1 MNSQSVELIPIIEH
15 GTIQGHVQQ
24 LCDAR
29 NLHAFLGVRQI
40 FAIWIKQRIAKY
52 GFVEGVDYVCVE
64 GLTISPN
71 LANQTHIDEVLGTS
85 ASSVPRD
92 GEGRGGDRRSIAY
105 HLTIDMAKQLAMVQN
120 NERGRQARLYFIE
133 RERLSYEVPA
143 NKEPPVNEAQAF
155 FSTVRRIVVDRVAQV
170 HCVSHDN
177 RVRTFYWRDLSD
189 THTIITGDLN
199 RLYEIRDGHVP
210 LPWEGADLGCA
221 FRLYPPA
228 GCGVL
233 FAGNSTGE
241 PMLQDLFL
249 LPSPKFVLVGTHD
262 EVKEMLD
269 ADRLEFARIITGKQ
283 PRCAVNEVRY

>member
-15 GTIQGHVQQ
+15 GTIQGRVQP

-29 NLHAFLGVRQI
+29 DLHAFLGVQWA
-40 FAIWIKQRIAKY
+40 FSNWIKHLITKY
-52 GFVEGVDYVCVE
+52 DFVEGVDFITFD
-64 GLTISPN
+64 LRKN
-71 LANQTHIDEVLGTS
+71 ANQVGH
-85 ASSVPRD
+85 
-92 GEGRGGDRRSIAY
+92 GGDRRSVEY

-133 RERLSYEVPA
+133 RERLSYEVPV
-143 NKEPPVNEAQAF
+143 NKEPPVNEARAF
-155 FSTVRRIVVDRVAQV
+155 FSTVRRIVVDRAAQV
-170 HCVSHDN
+170 HCVSHGN
-177 RVRTFYWRDLSD
+177 RVRTFYWRDLSN

-199 RLYEIRDGHVP
+199 RLYEIRGGHVP
-210 LPWEGADLGCA
+210 LPWEGDDMGYA

-249 LPSPKFVLVGTHD
+249 LPTPRLVLVGTYD
-262 EVKEMLD
+262 EVEEMLD

>member
-15 GTIQGHVQQ
+15 GTIQGRAQP

-29 NLHAFLGVRQI
+29 NLHAFLEVRQI

-52 GFVEGVDYVCVE
+52 GFVEGVDFHQ
-64 GLTISPN
+64 LDFSKKK
-71 LANQTHIDEVLGTS
+71 NQVGY
-85 ASSVPRD
+85 
-92 GEGRGGDRRSIAY
+92 GGDRRAVEF
-105 HLTIDMAKQLAMVQN
+105 HLTLDMAKQLAMVQN

-133 RERLSYEVPA
+133 CERLSYEVPTA
-143 NKEPPVNEAQAF
+143 KEPPVNEAQAY
-155 FSTVRRIVVDRVAQV
+155 FSTVRRIVVDRAAQV

-210 LPWEGADLGCA
+210 LPWEGDDLGCA

-262 EVKEMLD
+262 EVEEMLD
-269 ADRLEFARIITGKQ
+269 ADRLEFARIVTGKQ
-283 PRCAVNEVRY
+283 PRCAVNEIQY

>member
-1 MNSQSVELIPIIEH
+1 MNNQSVELIPIIEH
-15 GTIQGHVQQ
+15 GTIQGRVQS

-29 NLHAFLGVRQI
+29 DLHAFLGIRQI

-52 GFVEGVDYVCVE
+52 GFVEGVDF
-64 GLTISPN
+64 TSFDFSKKK
-71 LANQTHIDEVLGTS
+71 NQVGH
-85 ASSVPRD
+85 
-92 GEGRGGDRRSIAY
+92 GGDRRAVAY
-105 HLTIDMAKQLAMVQN
+105 HLTLDMAKQLAMVQN

-133 RERLSYEVPA
+133 RERLSYETCA
-143 NKEPPVNEAQAF
+143 REAPGSEDQSF

-269 ADRLEFARIITGKQ
+269 ADRLEFARIVTGKQ
-283 PRCAVNEVRY
+283 PRCAVNEIQY